1 MRSAKE
7 AHIGDTLHL
16 KEEPVEPFPGFKPAQ
31 PMVFAGL
38 FPMDQSLHVEM
49 KSALERLTL
58 NDSAVTIT
66 TESRYFIL
74 IKFNHKKLNSF
85 SFFKHRILVQL

>member
-7 AHIGDTLHL
+7 AHIGDTIHL
-16 KEEPVEPFPGFKPAQ
+16 KDEPTEPFPGFKPAQ

-38 FPMDQSLHVEM
+38 FPMDQSQHMEM
-49 KSALERLTL
+49 KNALERLVL

-66 TESRYFIL
+66 TESR
-74 IKFNHKKLNSF
+74 
-85 SFFKHRILVQL
+85 